1 MAPTV
6 VFVYLAMSLFYSN
19 ENSNEFQSARE
30 LSGFCVHTLTVT
42 HHTYVTISAPRILHK
57 NLWVYIKKITSKMT
71 SLLMTIQSACS
82 SIYMVYLLVLLVSI
96 SSFRIGGVS
105 L

>member
-30 LSGFCVHTLTVT
+30 LSGFCVHTLTIT
-42 HHTYVTISAPRILHK
+42 HHTSVTISAPRILHK
-57 NLWVYIKKITSKMT
+57 NLWVYIKKNHFKNDKPFNDNPEC
-71 SLLMTIQSACS
+71 LL
-82 SIYMVYLLVLLVSI
+82 
-96 SSFRIGGVS
+96 
-105 L
+105 